1 MILWCSKKEKFFKF
15 FFSYAKIQIMVI
27 AMSMVSSSGILEKGK
42 FLERFAL
49 LIWETKVK
57 VSMQE

>member
-15 FFSYAKIQIMVI
+15 FFSYVKIQIMVI
-27 AMSMVSSSGILEKGK
+27 AMSMVSSSGILEKER

-57 VSMQE
+57 VSLQE